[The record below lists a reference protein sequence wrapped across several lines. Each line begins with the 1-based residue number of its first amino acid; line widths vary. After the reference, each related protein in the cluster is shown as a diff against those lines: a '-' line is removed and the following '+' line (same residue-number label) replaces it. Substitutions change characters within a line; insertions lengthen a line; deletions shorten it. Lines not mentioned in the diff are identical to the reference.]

1 MTAEVHTTEREALKS
16 ELRRQYELR
25 FAMQQSYRNDVW
37 KILAGEYFQKFIPR
51 DATLLDLGCGWGE
64 FINNIAAK
72 KKFGMDLNPEGKNRL
87 AADVEFLEQD
97 CSEEW
102 PLPSDSLDSVFTSNF
117 FEHLPGKDEL
127 RRTIVQIRRC
137 LRPGGRLICLGPNI
151 RYLGGAY
158 WDFWDHYLP
167 LTELSL
173 SEGLELQGF
182 RVEKAVARFLPY
194 RMTGRAAPLPLV
206 RLYLRLPF
214 AWSFFGKQFL
224 VISTIPEKD
233 GV

>member
-1 MTAEVHTTEREALKS
+1 MIAEDHQTKHQALKS

-25 FAMQQSYRNDVW
+25 FAAQRSYRNDVW
-37 KILAGEYFQKFIPR
+37 KILAAEFFQSLIPK

-64 FINNIAAK
+64 FINNIEAK

-87 AADVEFLEQD
+87 AAAVEFLEQD

-102 PLPSDSLDSVFTSNF
+102 PLPPDSLDCVFTSNF
-117 FEHLPGKDEL
+117 FEHLPGKDSL
-127 RRTIVQIRRC
+127 RRTLRQIYRC
-137 LRPGGRLICLGPNI
+137 LRPGGRLICVGPNI

-182 RVEKAVARFLPY
+182 RVERSVSRFLPY
-194 RMTGRAAPLPLV
+194 RMTESRAMPLSLV
-206 RLYLRLPF
+206 RLYLKLPL

-224 VISTIPEKD
+224 VISTVPDKTL
-233 GV
+233 